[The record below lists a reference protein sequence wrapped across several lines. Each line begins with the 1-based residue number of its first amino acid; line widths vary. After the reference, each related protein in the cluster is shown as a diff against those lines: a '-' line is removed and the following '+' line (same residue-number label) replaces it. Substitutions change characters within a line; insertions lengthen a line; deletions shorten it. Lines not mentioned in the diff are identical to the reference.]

1 MDNPQPRPD
10 HLTDAVLL
18 ARQASLQ
25 ARAGEVLEDLDLV
38 RVLGAIGEV
47 MLVGSVRTGLMT
59 WPDIDVNVLCH
70 VPDPDAIWAGMRP
83 LASHPRVRKLRWSN
97 ESGGFSTH
105 ADPGDHGYYVGI
117 HYYDDGTRA
126 GEMWKIDCWF
136 LRDDPPRP
144 EVAQIDRLH
153 RDLTDETRLAILR
166 VKDAWCHH
174 PSYRDT
180 VLSVDIYDAVLDHG
194 IRTPEAFRAWLH
206 ARGKA

>member
-1 MDNPQPRPD
+1 MDHPRHCPD
-10 HLTDAVLL
+10 HEMDAALL
-18 ARQASLQ
+18 ARQATLQ
-25 ARAGEVLEDLDLV
+25 ARAGEVITDLDLM

-59 WPDIDVNVLCH
+59 WPDIDVNVLCR

-97 ESGGFSTH
+97 ESDGFSTH

-117 HYYDDGTRA
+117 HYYADGSRS

-144 EVAQIDRLH
+144 EVALIDRLQ

-166 VKDAWCHH
+166 IKDAWWNR
-174 PSYRDT
+174 PAYRDT
-180 VLSVDIYDAVLDHG
+180 VLSVDIYEAVLDHG
-194 IRTPEAFRAWLH
+194 VRTPEEFDAWLR
-206 ARGKA
+206 ARGTS